1 MCDEMDTIQEQQLQS
16 CVLTAS
22 RKPNALSN
30 CIQANTDRGNSMENQ
45 KNTVFEMTPPGRV
58 NERTVGC
65 SGDGMTFRH
74 FPIASIRSLQDL
86 TACEVKAGEATL
98 ADNFPLQVT
107 YNHPEGSTRTG
118 MGIGLVGVL
127 STLPPE
133 VRVIVYDPNCTFPD
147 DDRESQND

>member
-1 MCDEMDTIQEQQLQS
+1 
-16 CVLTAS
+16 
-22 RKPNALSN
+22 
-30 CIQANTDRGNSMENQ
+30 MENQ
-45 KNTVFEMTPPGRV
+45 KNTIFETTPPDRV
-58 NERTVGC
+58 NECAAGYSR
-65 SGDGMTFRH
+65 DGMTFRH

-107 YNHPEGSTRTG
+107 YKHSEGSIRTG

-133 VRVIVYDPNCTFPD
+133 DRVIVYDPNCTFPD
-147 DDRESQND
+147 DDRENQND